1 MDIVSELIEADEF
14 DSMVPEKARKPIPEF
29 EAKELLAQHKVLV
42 LMEGTTDNPTNPES
56 KDLVALLHRH
66 GVKFVALDLV

>member
-14 DSMVPEKARKPIPEF
+14 DSMVPEKARKPVPEF

-56 KDLVALLHRH
+56 KELVALLHRH